1 MTTAPPAI
9 ADVGHADRAPGE
21 TPPVYALLRLVA
33 PYEGADDRQA
43 WWVLAT
49 SLPPFVLLW
58 WLMYASLT
66 LPYWVTV
73 LLAFPTAG
81 FAVRTFIIQHDCG
94 HGSFLKS
101 ARLRIFIGRLCSIVT
116 LTPYGF
122 FRHFHAAH
130 HATSSKLDKRGTDIE
145 TLTVREYVAAPPLKR
160 LQYRLLRNPFILFVI
175 APVLYFAVG
184 MRLPWLAK
192 SGWGKERRSILLT
205 NLALAA
211 AWGAVVYAIG
221 WRAFLKVEL
230 PVTMIAATTGMWL
243 FYVQHQFEDTYWAV
257 DGEWDYGRA
266 AMEGSSYYAL
276 PPVLE
281 WFTGYIGLH
290 HVHHLSPRV
299 PSYRLSACHRDN
311 PVLANVPKITFAD
324 GLKCL
329 RLRLWDEDA
338 RKLVGWSAVHER
350 RSEHRRS

>member
-1 MTTAPPAI
+1 MTTATPTRAFE
-9 ADVGHADRAPGE
+9 DADRAANAEGH
-21 TPPVYALLRLVA
+21 TPPSAELLRLVA
-33 PYEGADDRQA
+33 PYEGADDKTA

-49 SLPPFVLLW
+49 SLPTFMVMW
-58 WLMYASLT
+58 WLMYQSLA
-66 LPYWVTV
+66 LPYWVTL

-94 HGSFLKS
+94 HGSFFTS
-101 ARLRIFIGRLCSIVT
+101 ARLRVFIGRVCSLAT
-116 LTPYGF
+116 FTPYGF

-145 TLTVREYVAAPPLKR
+145 TLTVREYLARTPLMR
-160 LQYRLLRNPFILFVI
+160 LQYRLIRNPFILFTL
-175 APVLYFAVG
+175 APVLYFLVA
-184 MRLPWLAK
+184 MRVPWLAK
-192 SGWGKERRSILLT
+192 AGWGKERRSILLT
-205 NLALAA
+205 DIALAVV
-211 AWGAVVYAIG
+211 WGAVAYVIG
-221 WRAFLKVEL
+221 WKALVLVEL
-230 PVTMIAATTGMWL
+230 PITVIATTTGMWL

-299 PSYRLSACHRDN
+299 PSYRLLACHHEN
-311 PVLANVPKITFAD
+311 PVLARAPKITLAS
-324 GLKCL
+324 GLHCL

-338 RKLVGWSAVHER
+338 RRLVGFTDMHGRA
-350 RSEHRRS
+350 